1 MTCLNQLPCALVLLI
16 LDALPTSSLY
26 ELLTVSKSV
35 SRAVVGLLKERTV
48 VVHPEDDLV
57 AVVATLVPF
66 STVLI
71 HGVHELTERLRVH
84 TKIQLIGA
92 SSDAAIR
99 GGGQC
104 AVVDVHFNAELVVS
118 NTSIFWAAPL
128 TNDFMDRSLVL
139 VSGKLIMKDVHAEW
153 LVMRDAPFED
163 YGARYGVRAVGG
175 STVKLQHCFIR
186 TFSGPAVK
194 NERADV
200 RLHGCD
206 IGSSRH
212 GLVVLKG
219 GRTVISECDLHD
231 ATDAV
236 SLWASANVSVSRCRI
251 RNCTNGIAIMTSQG
265 TRDFSD
271 NTYEGVSS
279 AFLENALRIRS
290 EVTMALS

>member
-1 MTCLNQLPCALVLLI
+1 MTCFGQLPCALVWMI
-16 LDALPTSSLY
+16 FDSLPTSCLY
-26 ELLTVSKSV
+26 EVITVSKSV
-35 SRAVVGLLKERTV
+35 SRAVVGLLRERSL

-71 HGVHELTERLRVH
+71 HGVHQLTERLRVH
-84 TKIQLIGA
+84 TKIKLIGA

-99 GGGQC
+99 GGFFSQC
-104 AVVDVHFNAELVVS
+104 AVVDVHFNAEAIIS
-118 NTSIFWAAPL
+118 NLSIVWAAMS
-128 TNDFMDRSLVL
+128 NNFIDRSIVF
-139 VSGKLIMKDVHAEW
+139 VSGKLIMKNVHATW
-153 LVMRDAPFED
+153 APFED
-163 YGARYGVRAVGG
+163 SGARYGVRAIGG
-175 STVKLQHCFIR
+175 STVKLHHCFIR
-186 TFSGPAVK
+186 TFAGPAVK

-200 RLHGCD
+200 RLQGCD

-219 GRTVISECDLHD
+219 GRTVISECELHD

-236 SLWASANVSVSRCRI
+236 SLWGSADVSVSSCRI

-265 TRDFSD
+265 KRDFSD

-290 EVTMALS
+290 EVTMGRS